1 MKRIL
6 IILSAWMF
14 AALTGADE
22 TGTDGVTRDIEWQ
35 IQNLAADSAV
45 LRDLAAQKLS
55 RYGVVAADAL
65 VHALATVP
73 SPALPRVRELL
84 SHLPLTSPGDP
95 PEVVKALQNYNQL
108 QTDNRKQVGYQL
120 AALPIEKSAPAL
132 LRLIAYEP
140 SERVAWQMAARL
152 RPWISKCRD
161 TILAAHLPQRPAAL
175 RLLAWA
181 QPERA
186 IERMEQ
192 AWAMAHQRQKT
203 GADEDSADLLNEVA
217 TDLVALYRAQK
228 RYDAVETCWRQVAN
242 DTKDPNA
249 VLNLMAWLAEHNQPG
264 RVEVEWK
271 RYADGLA
278 GDARALYI
286 LARAAGARGESQQE
300 RDFAATA
307 RSLSPQD
314 PEQHLVV
321 GVYLV
326 QQHWLNWAASEFGRV
341 LEMVGADER
350 DRAFEI
356 TARLRLADIHA
367 HRRQSDKE
375 AEQLETAMH
384 LYEAFQQRTG
394 GGGAITDQ
402 INNLKCRLLLIEAE
416 RQGQAGHAEAREK
429 ALCETL
435 KLAPNHPD
443 AVIALVEVFRKRG
456 AVQEAADLVK
466 SCSEFYRAQIAE
478 LPDEAENYN
487 NLAWLLANTGAHLQ
501 EALKCS
507 HKSLELQ
514 PDTAAYLDTLAEVY
528 VRLGQPERAIEFQKQ
543 AVGLEP
549 ENLDLAGRLAKFE
562 AAARKVKP

>member
-1 MKRIL
+1 M
-6 IILSAWMF
+6 
-14 AALTGADE
+14 
-22 TGTDGVTRDIEWQ
+22 
-35 IQNLAADSAV
+35 
-45 LRDLAAQKLS
+45 
-55 RYGVVAADAL
+55 
-65 VHALATVP
+65 
-73 SPALPRVRELL
+73 
-84 SHLPLTSPGDP
+84 
-95 PEVVKALQNYNQL
+95 
-108 QTDNRKQVGYQL
+108 
-120 AALPIEKSAPAL
+120 
-132 LRLIAYEP
+132 
-140 SERVAWQMAARL
+140 
-152 RPWISKCRD
+152 
-161 TILAAHLPQRPAAL
+161 
-175 RLLAWA
+175 
-181 QPERA
+181 
-186 IERMEQ
+186 
-192 AWAMAHQRQKT
+192 
-203 GADEDSADLLNEVA
+203 
-217 TDLVALYRAQK
+217 
-228 RYDAVETCWRQVAN
+228 
-242 DTKDPNA
+242 
-249 VLNLMAWLAEHNQPG
+249 
-264 RVEVEWK
+264 
-271 RYADGLA
+271 
-278 GDARALYI
+278 
-286 LARAAGARGESQQE
+286 
-300 RDFAATA
+300 
-307 RSLSPQD
+307 SPQD

-394 GGGAITDQ
+394 GGVAITDQ